1 MVIEEEEL
9 RNKIIDYLKTLGFNI
24 NPQLGIENN
33 NKNSIKEI
41 HRKKRLEQLQFHK
54 KVLKKHIDQCKYSSI
69 SGKDLDPTQI
79 NLELIEVKPDTNYSK
94 IFFWWNLVW
103 WSLPYDQPVGRRMSF
118 LLWDKYHNAPFG
130 LFCLQSPTLNSAVRD
145 KFLGLNDRKSEYWI
159 NQSLYGQRIGAL
171 PPYNELIGGKMV
183 ALSIVS
189 NEVRE
194 LYAKKYENRETILNK
209 RQLPNRLLF
218 VSTTGAYGKSSVYER
233 LNYQGVT
240 VAKFIGYT
248 SGSGTFH
255 LSEDLYDECLQ
266 YLEQNG
272 INAKRGY
279 GTGSSRKLRLIE
291 MSFRYLKLNNFHY
304 HNIKRGYY
312 LFNNTRNLND
322 VIHKQQEPIWY
333 DRAFSDLM
341 KYWLQRW
348 CLPRSYRINTW
359 KKFDAESFF
368 EKVVKE
374 INNL

>member
-1 MVIEEEEL
+1 MINEEEL
-9 RNKIIDYLKTLGFNI
+9 RNEIIGYLKRQGFEI
-24 NPQLGIENN
+24 NPHLGLVNYD
-33 NKNSIKEI
+33 KNSIREI
-41 HRKKRLEQLQFHK
+41 HKLKRLEQLRFHK
-54 KVLKKHIDQCKYSSI
+54 KVLAKFMDKCKYLSI
-69 SGKDLDPTQI
+69 SGKDLDPSQI
-79 NLELIEVKPDTNYSK
+79 DLKLIEVKSHTIYSK

-103 WSLPYDQPVGRRMSF
+103 WSLPYDQPVGRRMNF
-118 LLWDKYHNAPFG
+118 LLWDKYHDSPFG
-130 LFCLQSPTLNSAVRD
+130 LFCLQSPTLKSGVRD
-145 KFLGLNDRKSEYWI
+145 RFLGLEDAMSEYWI

-183 ALSIVS
+183 ALSLVS

-194 LYAKKYENRETILNK
+194 LYSRKYENRETILRK

-233 LNYQGVT
+233 LNYRGIS

-255 LSEDLYDECLQ
+255 LSEDLYKECIQ
-266 YLEQNG
+266 YLEQRG

-304 HNIKRGYY
+304 HNIKRSYY
-312 LFNNTRNLND
+312 LFNNVENLRD
-322 VIHKQQEPIWY
+322 VIHKHQEPIWY

-359 KKFDAESFF
+359 REFDADLFF
-368 EKVVKE
+368 DKIEEE